1 MLNQI
6 KKVAHTNTPRW
17 VVLCIDLLLALL
29 SFGISCL
36 IIDATDFKELHIS
49 DYLYPL
55 VVVLLFRAGSFF
67 ITKSYSGII
76 RHTST
81 QDAVKIFLAVSIS
94 TLALLAV
101 LEATINF
108 FNISFPKAALAILII
123 DTFILIF
130 LMSGFRIAF
139 KLLYNQYAPFND
151 NNNIATKQLIIYGA
165 GEAGIIAKRSFERN
179 DKYGRK
185 VIAFID
191 DNPKLQGKSV
201 EGVKIYSSSVDF
213 LNLIKDTTNVEL
225 VIAINKISSINKKR
239 IIETCLQFN
248 ITVKTIPP
256 VSSWING
263 EFNPQNVKAVKIEDL
278 LEREPINLGKGKI
291 NEELNDQV
299 ILITGAAGSIGSEIA
314 RQCAHFNPKML
325 VLLDQAETP
334 LYDIQNELG
343 ISSTIEI
350 IVGDVCNTYRLER
363 IFAHFKPAYV
373 FHAAAYKHV
382 PLMEDNPYEAIN
394 TNVFGTQ
401 NIANLAAK
409 HKAKK
414 FVLVSTDKAV
424 NPTNIMGA
432 SKRIAEIYVQSLNAK
447 LRLESDNHTRF
458 VTTRFGNVLGS
469 NGSVIPLFK
478 KQIESGGPL
487 TVTHP
492 DITRF
497 FMTIPEACRL
507 VLEAGVMGSGG
518 EIYIF
523 DMGESVKVVDLARKM
538 IKLSGLEEGKDIT
551 IKYTGL
557 RPGEKLKE
565 ELLNNK
571 ESTIGTH
578 HPKIMVAKVTEYN
591 YLEVNNLINDL
602 YIEKDNLTNILLVK
616 TMKKIV
622 PEYISN
628 NSVYEELDRK
638 FIDS

>member
-1 MLNQI
+1 MFPQLKQVTRIN
-6 KKVAHTNTPRW
+6 APRW
-17 VVLCIDLLLALL
+17 VVLSVDVLLSLL

-36 IIDATDFKELHIS
+36 IIDATDYKNLHVS
-49 DYLYPL
+49 NYLNPL
-55 VVVLLFRAGSFF
+55 IIVLLFRAGSFF

-81 QDAVKIFLAVSIS
+81 QDAVRIFLAVSIS
-94 TLALLAV
+94 TLGLLAV
-101 LEATINF
+101 LGASINL
-108 FNISFPKAALAILII
+108 FNIATYKPAVAVLIV
-123 DTFILIF
+123 DAFILIF
-130 LMSGFRIAF
+130 LMSGFRIFF
-139 KLLYNQYAPFND
+139 KLLYNQYAPFN
-151 NNNIATKQLIIYGA
+151 NNTNTKELIIYGA
-165 GEAGIIAKRSFERN
+165 GEAGIIAKRSFEIN
-179 DKYGRK
+179 NKYKRK
-185 VIAFID
+185 VIAYID
-191 DNPKLQGKSV
+191 DNSKLKGKSV
-201 EGVKIYSSSVDF
+201 EGIKIYSSSLDF
-213 LNLIKDTTNVEL
+213 LPLLKDTSNIEL
-225 VIAINKISSINKKR
+225 VIAIHKISSINKKR
-239 IIETCLQFN
+239 IIETCLQYN
-248 ITVKTIPP
+248 IPVKTIPP

-263 EFNPQNVKAVKIEDL
+263 VFNPRSIKPVNIEDL
-278 LEREPINLGKGKI
+278 LGRDPIHLGKGKI
-291 NEELNDQV
+291 NAELDGQV

-314 RQCAHFNPKML
+314 RQCAQFNPKML
-325 VLLDQAETP
+325 VLIDQAETP
-334 LYDIQNELG
+334 LYDLQNELG
-343 ISSTIEI
+343 ISNTIEM
-350 IVGDVCNTYRLER
+350 IVADVCNTNRLER
-363 IFAHFKPAYV
+363 IFAHFKPTYV

-382 PLMEDNPYEAIN
+382 PLMEGNPYEAIN

-401 NIANLAAK
+401 NIANLSAK

-432 SKRIAEIYVQSLNAK
+432 SKRVAEIYVQSLNAK

-478 KQIESGGPL
+478 KQIESGGPI
-487 TVTHP
+487 TVTHR

-538 IKLSGLEEGKDIT
+538 IQLSGLEEGKDIT

-557 RPGEKLKE
+557 RPGEKLTE
-565 ELLNNK
+565 ELLNDK

-578 HPKIMVAKVTEYN
+578 HPKIMIARVTKYN
-591 YLEVNNLINDL
+591 YLKVNDLINNLYL
-602 YIEKDNLTNILLVK
+602 KKDNLTNVLLVK

-628 NSVYEELDRK
+628 NSVYEELDQK